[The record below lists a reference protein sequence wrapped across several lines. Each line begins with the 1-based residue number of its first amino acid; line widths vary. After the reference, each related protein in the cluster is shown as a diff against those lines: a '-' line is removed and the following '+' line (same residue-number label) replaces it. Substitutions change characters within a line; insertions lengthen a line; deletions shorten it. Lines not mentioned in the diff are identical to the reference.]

1 MSAVR
6 GFIFDLDGVLVD
18 TARFHYLA
26 WRRLAREE
34 FDFDLTP
41 ELNEQF
47 KGVNRVACMK
57 LLCEWTGAA
66 PSPGEFNA
74 LMSRKNA
81 WYVEYVDK
89 MTPADVLPG
98 ALEFLD
104 ECRKA
109 GLKLAIGSASK
120 NCKLVLERTGL
131 GPLFDAVSDGTVVT
145 RAKPDPEVF
154 LTAAKMLGLSPAECV
169 VFEDA
174 QAGIDA
180 ATAGGMR
187 AVGIS
192 APGALVGCDAEYPGL
207 DAVRLDEL
215 LSRLCGQQRGE
226 MELTFDDVLG
236 KTILVGITYYTHD
249 GVPIEQKQFW
259 GVVSS
264 CDSKGIRIKRT
275 DGGTFT
281 LPPDLSSTRV
291 AQAGEYRL
299 RSTGEVISD
308 PDFLSTWNL
317 VKPEQA

>member
-6 GFIFDLDGVLVD
+6 GLIFDLDGVLVD

-26 WRRLAREE
+26 WRRLARDE
-34 FDFDLTP
+34 FGFDLTP

-66 PSPGEFNA
+66 PSPGEFSA
-74 LMSRKNA
+74 MMDRKNA
-81 WYVEYVDK
+81 WYVEHVKK

-98 ALEFLD
+98 VLPFLD
-104 ECRKA
+104 DCRMA
-109 GLKLAIGSASK
+109 GLRLASGSASK
-120 NCKLVLERTGL
+120 NCRLVLERTGL

-154 LTAAKMLGLSPAECV
+154 LTAAKVLGLMPAECV

-192 APGALVGCDAEYPGL
+192 VPGALVGCEAAYPGL
-207 DAVRLDEL
+207 DAIRLDDL
-215 LSRLCGQQRGE
+215 LSRLCGWRGRE
-226 MELTFDDVLG
+226 IG
-236 KTILVGITYYTHD
+236 
-249 GVPIEQKQFW
+249 
-259 GVVSS
+259 S
-264 CDSKGIRIKRT
+264 
-275 DGGTFT
+275 
-281 LPPDLSSTRV
+281 
-291 AQAGEYRL
+291 
-299 RSTGEVISD
+299 
-308 PDFLSTWNL
+308 
-317 VKPEQA
+317 